1 MMENDMQQPLAMK
14 ISAESDDLAE
24 EVCTLLNIHKR
35 LKEDQKHIISN
46 VQGYGM
52 LVLDNVDEIEGESQL
67 MAYYVMPLNQITLHD
82 YL

>member
-1 MMENDMQQPLAMK
+1 MK

-52 LVLDNVDEIEGESQL
+52 LVLDNVDEIEGES
-67 MAYYVMPLNQITLHD
+67 
-82 YL
+82 